1 MRHDEGRAGDT
12 TRRLGRRITVVIPA
26 KNEARN
32 IGWVVE
38 RLPSFID
45 ELVIVDGRSTDR
57 TVDVVLA
64 LRPDAVIVT
73 DERPGKGAA
82 LRAGFAAASGDY
94 VVMLDADGSMDPLEI
109 EHFIEALDRGADMA
123 KGSRFVEGGGTA
135 DMSYLRE
142 AGNRGLLILANL
154 LFGASNTDL
163 CYGFAAFRRQEILD
177 LQLDADGFEIETQLF
192 MRATRQGLDV
202 VEVPSFEAP
211 RRFGTSNLNTF
222 RDGWRV
228 LMTMLRERG
237 RPGARTASEPRAG
250 LMDHDLERSGGFH
263 VGPSV
268 ASVPVETLTE

>member
-1 MRHDEGRAGDT
+1 
-12 TRRLGRRITVVIPA
+12 
-26 KNEARN
+26 
-32 IGWVVE
+32 
-38 RLPSFID
+38 
-45 ELVIVDGRSTDR
+45 
-57 TVDVVLA
+57 
-64 LRPDAVIVT
+64 
-73 DERPGKGAA
+73 
-82 LRAGFAAASGDY
+82 
-94 VVMLDADGSMDPLEI
+94 MDPLEI
-109 EHFIEALDRGADMA
+109 EHFIEALERGADLA

-237 RPGARTASEPRAG
+237 RPGVRAAGARRDG
-250 LMDHDLERSGGFH
+250 LMDHDMEHAGGFH
-263 VGPSV
+263 VGPTV